1 MCVVCPLHRLTAVGH
16 HEVCYMGPSDGA
28 LKGDV
33 GCAGYEL
40 AKNAMKN
47 RDNAAQ
53 AAATQEFNGV
63 EEQMVAK

>member
-1 MCVVCPLHRLTAVGH
+1 
-16 HEVCYMGPSDGA
+16 MGPSDGA

-47 RDNAAQ
+47 RDNTAQ

-63 EEQMVAK
+63 EEQMVAKRSGLLNDQVGASARTNR